1 MEVTQIIME
10 KMTNNILKRYG
21 CPRRMGEMAQAKMTW
36 WPEARKRRGR
46 PEAKWVREVE
56 RVIKQKNLTLEDA
69 VNWKIWRKAPENQ

>member
-1 MEVTQIIME
+1 
-10 KMTNNILKRYG
+10 
-21 CPRRMGEMAQAKMTW
+21 MTW